1 METYM
6 NKAKLFSSKKDI
18 PEKCN
23 GKWSGC
29 VWSTIWHSS
38 PYPFF
43 SLQRCQGYSREIL
56 NKEPSV
62 QVHAYI
68 ITRFILS

>member
-6 NKAKLFSSKKDI
+6 NKTKLFSSKKDI

-23 GKWSGC
+23 GKCSGC

-38 PYPFF
+38 CYPFF
-43 SLQRCQGYSREIL
+43 LYRDAKDIL
-56 NKEPSV
+56 EE
-62 QVHAYI
+62 
-68 ITRFILS
+68 F